1 MALFNGLACVSIAV
15 ESIRE
20 ALPAY
25 TEGLGLTVGSEIR
38 TSPRGFGL
46 RWIELGDGQTNFLE
60 LLEPAGSESLVAK
73 FLARPGRS
81 SVYQVR
87 LSVKDLDLTLST
99 LEARGVRV
107 IRSPQVPG
115 HPRLGWIHPVST
127 HGVLFE
133 LLEADGA

>member
-1 MALFNGLACVSIAV
+1 MTLFNDLACVSIAV
-15 ESIRE
+15 RSISE

-25 TEGLGLTVGSEIR
+25 TEGLGLTVGSEIQ

-46 RWIELGDGQTNFLE
+46 RWIELGDGRKNFLE
-60 LLEPAGSESLVAK
+60 LLEPSGSGSLIEK

-99 LEARGVRV
+99 LQARGVRV
-107 IRSPQVPG
+107 IRGPKVPG
-115 HPRLGWIHPVST
+115 HPRLGWIHPAST

-133 LLEADGA
+133 LLEAD